1 MFRRRSAS
9 HDFEYLID
17 CQVYARVA
25 ENRYICVNTVSNLLW
40 WSVTTKKPTLFP
52 LSGNG
57 VPNNKTQTALT

>member
-1 MFRRRSAS
+1 MFRRRSTS

-40 WSVTTKKPTLFP
+40 WSVTK
-52 LSGNG
+52 
-57 VPNNKTQTALT
+57 QTYIISFE